1 MAVQVEDKDDLPLFR
16 KAFDILFGV
25 VNRWVQVFVGLL
37 PPPVEISALKAA
49 SIISVYHSIRIHE
62 WKKLEDTV
70 VPEVFGLRVGRN
82 EKINDS
88 LHHVAALRLTRVLP
102 SQKHHALPVGSPLDG
117 IGGDREDL
125 TGVAAEGLAENLARN
140 ELVAVGVDEDGVE
153 VHEQLRVGVGVGVSE
168 EDLIVVVLK
177 SI

>member
-1 MAVQVEDKDDLPLFR
+1 MQVEDKDDLPLFR